1 MLRVSKEGLDFIKRH
16 EALRLC
22 PYLDATGT
30 PTIGYGNTFYED
42 GRKVTINDSC
52 ISEEKANKLFLDF
65 LKGFEGFVSQKVI
78 KSVTQ
83 AQFDALVSLC
93 YNIGKGAFGGSTLLK
108 RVNVNPLDEDI
119 RYQFS
124 RWNKSKGRILKG
136 LVKRRAEEAGMYFG
150 KN

>member
-30 PTIGYGNTFYED
+30 PTIGYGNTFYTD
-42 GRKVTINDSC
+42 GTRVTINDSC
-52 ISEEKANKLFLDF
+52 ISEEKANKLFLDV
-65 LKGFEGFVSQKVI
+65 LKGFEGFVSQKVV

-93 YNIGKGAFGGSTLLK
+93 YNIGKGAFGSSTLLK
-108 RVNVNPLDEDI
+108 RVNTNPLDEDI
-119 RYQFS
+119 KYQFS
-124 RWNKSKGRILKG
+124 RWKYSKGKVLGG
-136 LVKRRAEEAGMYFG
+136 LIRRRKEEAEMYFS
-150 KN
+150 